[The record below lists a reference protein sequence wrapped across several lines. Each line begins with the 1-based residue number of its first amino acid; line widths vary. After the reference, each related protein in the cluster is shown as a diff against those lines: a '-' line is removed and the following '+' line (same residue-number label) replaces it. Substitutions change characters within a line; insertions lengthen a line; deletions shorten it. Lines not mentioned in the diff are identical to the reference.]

1 MLHTHTHIHIYI
13 YRCVAAALGMTLDWR
28 QRFHTVAFYLDA
40 DEEYTGVDVTI
51 DQRVRLVL
59 AQGPAA

>member
-1 MLHTHTHIHIYI
+1 
-13 YRCVAAALGMTLDWR
+13 MTLDWR